1 MLSALSRG
9 SGMTSG
15 NFCLAADN
23 LQAANEEIIIKNED
37 LASANEKCKRL
48 EQDKQRLN
56 GQLNQ
61 MLKTYKGL

>member
-1 MLSALSRG
+1 MQATMLSALSRG

-23 LQAANEEIIIKNED
+23 LQAANVD
-37 LASANEKCKRL
+37 LATANEKCKRL